1 MFDFYGGFKMD
12 TLTIL
17 AIIISILGVIE
28 SYKIKKEIEEKDQL
42 IKMLTETLDMA
53 NKKVSKLRRKLES

>member
-1 MFDFYGGFKMD
+1 MD

-28 SYKIKKEIEEKDQL
+28 SYKIKKEIEEKDEL
-42 IKMLTETLDMA
+42 LKLLTEQLDWSTKTIA
-53 NKKVSKLRRKLES
+53 KLRRKMES